1 MEMRMGR
8 NSKRAMAWTGAWLA
22 SIAVAGCGPGG
33 AVPADAAPQTIAALE
48 ACRGE
53 SGDAKQGCYEERLL
67 AELDEAGV
75 RPALDML
82 SDIAAADREVELDAH
97 VYTHA
102 IGIESYDPD
111 RPVGEVFAEC
121 TELFQSGCYHGVI
134 QAHFVAR
141 GAVNETTVRELCDSF
156 KQPGA
161 DRFLLFQCL
170 HGMGHGLVMIHD
182 HHLPRA
188 LRDCDLLEDGWD
200 RESCYGGAFMENVV
214 AATKPHHAATE
225 LASDDHGEHA
235 MGDAGDAAATG
246 GSGEPG
252 AGAAGVGGEHE
263 GNDMHAD
270 AGEAAAAGEAT
281 RAGDAAE
288 AGGAAEAVGPGAGEA
303 RPAHEHDAMTFADD
317 DLEPF
322 EPLREDDLHY
332 PCSILER
339 RYLTACYMMQT
350 SVMLWFN
357 GNDIGGAAAACAE
370 APENW
375 RRTCFQSLGRDVS
388 ARTLQDPDESLKECG
403 KAPEEYRGW
412 CYTGLVKNFVDLTAT
427 FDDGFA
433 FCRLIEDEY
442 KPRCYEAMGE
452 EIGIL
457 RATEAEKREACS
469 VSESFELEQRCLYGA
484 RVRS

>member
-1 MEMRMGR
+1 MRR
-8 NSKRAMAWTGAWLA
+8 DIDPRSTDRILRAGLLLA
-22 SIAVAGCGPGG
+22 VILLAGCGGRP
-33 AVPADAAPQTIAALE
+33 VPANASREAVAALD
-48 ACRGE
+48 ACRGKG
-53 SGDAKQGCYEERLL
+53 GDAKQECYEDRLL
-67 AELDEAGV
+67 ARLDGAGV

-82 SDIAAADREVELDAH
+82 SQVAAGDEDVERDAH

-102 IGIESYDPD
+102 IGIESYHPAQ
-111 RPVGEVFAEC
+111 PVGEQFAEC

-134 QAHFVAR
+134 QAYFMSKGSVDR
-141 GAVNETTVRELCDSF
+141 ETVRELCESF

-170 HGMGHGLVMIHD
+170 HGMGHGLDMIYD

-188 LRDCDLLEDGWD
+188 LQDCDLLDSSWD

-214 AATKPHHAATE
+214 AATNPHHAATR
-225 LASDDHGEHA
+225 LAAEHGHAGAASAGAEGPHEAAAMAAGAGDEHAGADERADEQTGGEHA
-235 MGDAGDAAATG
+235 AG
-246 GSGEPG
+246 
-252 AGAAGVGGEHE
+252 
-263 GNDMHAD
+263 
-270 AGEAAAAGEAT
+270 
-281 RAGDAAE
+281 RARQR
-288 AGGAAEAVGPGAGEA
+288 V
-303 RPAHEHDAMTFADD
+303 MTFAVD

-322 EPLREDDLHY
+322 EPLRSDDPQY
-332 PCSILER
+332 PCSILDA

-357 GNDIGGAAAACAE
+357 GNDVGEAAASCAG

-375 RRTCFQSLGRDVS
+375 RKTCFQSLGRDVS
-388 ARTLQDPDESLKECG
+388 SRTLQDPDKSLHECG
-403 KAPEEYRGW
+403 KAPEAYREW
-412 CYTGLVKNFVDLTAT
+412 CYVGLVKNFVDLTAT

-433 FCRLIEDEY
+433 FCRRLEEPY

-457 RATEAEKREACS
+457 RATEDEKRKECS

-484 RVRS
+484 RVRSE